1 LFHTLYVANSPF
13 EMVFSERLK
22 GLDAFTK
29 PYEDFHEKTVYGGAG
44 KSCSGY
50 QG

>member
-1 LFHTLYVANSPF
+1 
-13 EMVFSERLK
+13 MVFSEKLK

-44 KSCSGY
+44 IEKPL
-50 QG
+50 